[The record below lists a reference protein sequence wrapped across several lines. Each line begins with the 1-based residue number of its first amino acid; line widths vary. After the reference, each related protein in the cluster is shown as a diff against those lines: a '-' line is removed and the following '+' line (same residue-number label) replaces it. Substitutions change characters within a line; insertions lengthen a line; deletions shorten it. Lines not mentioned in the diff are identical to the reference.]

1 MTTPRRFS
9 VVPGRFAVARL
20 AADAPLPPWAAA
32 APGPFLSITRTP
44 EELSIVCPEGA
55 LPEGVCAE
63 RGWALLRLHGP
74 FPFTEVGVLASF
86 AAPLAA
92 AGIGIF
98 TVSTFDTD
106 YLLVAAPQLGAACD
120 VLLAEGHLLAS

>member
-1 MTTPRRFS
+1 MTPRRFS
-9 VVPGRFAVARL
+9 VVPGRYAVARL
-20 AADAPLPPWAAA
+20 DAGAPLPAWAGAAA
-32 APGPFLSITRTP
+32 PFLSITRTP
-44 EELSIVCPEGA
+44 EELSIVCPEEA
-55 LPEGVCAE
+55 LPEGVRAE

-74 FPFTEVGVLASF
+74 FAFSDVGVLASF
-86 AAPLAA
+86 ANPLAA

-120 VLLAEGHLLAS
+120 VLLAEGHLLVR

>member
-1 MTTPRRFS
+1 MTPRRFS
-9 VVPGRFAVARL
+9 VVPGSYAVARL
-20 AADAPLPPWAAA
+20 AADAPLPAWVGGPAA
-32 APGPFLSITRTP
+32 FLSITRTP
-44 EELSIVCPEGA
+44 EELSIVGPEGA
-55 LPEGVCAE
+55 IPPAVRAE

-98 TVSTFDTD
+98 TISTFDTD

-120 VLLAEGHLLAS
+120 VLLAEGHLLAG

>member
-1 MTTPRRFS
+1 VTPRRFS
-9 VVPGRFAVARL
+9 VVPGRYAVAQL
-20 AADAPLPPWAAA
+20 AADEPLPAWAG
-32 APGPFLSITRTP
+32 APATFLSITRTP
-44 EELSIVCPEGA
+44 EELSIVCPEKL
-55 LPEGVCAE
+55 LPEAVRAE

-74 FPFTEVGVLASF
+74 FPFSEVGVLASF

-120 VLLAEGHLLAS
+120 VLLAEGHLLAR

>member
-1 MTTPRRFS
+1 MTPRRFS
-9 VVPGRFAVARL
+9 VVPGRYAVAQL
-20 AADAPLPPWAAA
+20 AADEPLPDWAG
-32 APGPFLSITRTP
+32 APSTFLSITRTP
-44 EELSIVCPEGA
+44 EELSIVCPEKL
-55 LPEGVCAE
+55 LPEAVRAE

-74 FPFTEVGVLASF
+74 FPFSEVGVLASF

-120 VLLAEGHLLAS
+120 VLLAEGHLLAR

>member
-55 LPEGVCAE
+55 LPDGVRAE
-63 RGWALLRLHGP
+63 RGWALLRLLGP

-120 VLLAEGHLLAS
+120 VLLAEGHLLAG